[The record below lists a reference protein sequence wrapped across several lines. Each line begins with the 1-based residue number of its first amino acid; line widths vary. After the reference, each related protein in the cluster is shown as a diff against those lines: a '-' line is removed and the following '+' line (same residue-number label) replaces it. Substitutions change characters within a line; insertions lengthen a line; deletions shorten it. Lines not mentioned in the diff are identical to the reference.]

1 MPTAE
6 TRPGAERMPII
17 DFHAHASTEL
27 YKGLIASI
35 GDLGPADRFPY
46 DNFSPPGTPVWTA
59 ENALEMMERENIA
72 TQVLS
77 LPDAMM
83 VVRGDHARTWAR
95 RINEQMAEIVAS
107 HPGRFGAFAVI
118 PHDDPDASLAE
129 IAYALDVLKLDG
141 VCTSTNIRGVYL
153 GDPSFDPWMA
163 ELDRRGAT
171 LFVHPTRPVTEY
183 LPAPMYLELSFDST
197 RMVVN
202 MIRTGAKRRFS
213 ALNMLVTHAGGT
225 MPFVTHRFTM
235 MEPLIGRYGVTAD
248 DITTGLSSFNYDLS
262 SCLGHAVLSTTLK
275 MAPPSRFLLGFDFP
289 YLPAPVL
296 GQELGRFFA
305 YEGLTETER
314 REIAFGNALR
324 LLSPGV
330 AEGARRLLGSVAAAA

>member
-1 MPTAE
+1 
-6 TRPGAERMPII
+6 
-17 DFHAHASTEL
+17 
-27 YKGLIASI
+27 
-35 GDLGPADRFPY
+35 
-46 DNFSPPGTPVWTA
+46 
-59 ENALEMMERENIA
+59 
-72 TQVLS
+72 
-77 LPDAMM
+77 
-83 VVRGDHARTWAR
+83 
-95 RINEQMAEIVAS
+95 MAEIVAS

-163 ELDRRGAT
+163 ELNRRGAT

-202 MIRTGAKRRFS
+202 MIRTGAKRRFD

-248 DITTGLSSFNYDLS
+248 DIVSGLSSFHYDLS
-262 SCLGHAVLSTTLK
+262 SCLGHAVLNTTLA
-275 MAPPSRFLLGFDFP
+275 MAPPSRFVLGFDFP
-289 YLPAPVL
+289 YLPEPEL
-296 GQELGRFFA
+296 GQENGHIFDYDDLNKD
-305 YEGLTETER
+305 ER

-330 AEGARRLLGSVAAAA
+330 AERARTLLGPVAVAG